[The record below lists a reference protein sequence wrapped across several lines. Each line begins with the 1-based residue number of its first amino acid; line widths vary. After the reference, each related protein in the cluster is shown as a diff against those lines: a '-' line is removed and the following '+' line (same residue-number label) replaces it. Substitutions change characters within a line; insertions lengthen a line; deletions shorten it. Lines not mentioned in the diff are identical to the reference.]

1 MLNPQQTSIVPRLL
15 EKLCKTGKP
24 LGEYVNGHFHHG
36 IKTGFN
42 EAFVVNK
49 ATRDRLIAEHSS
61 SREILKPFLRGQ
73 DIKRWIVED
82 PELFLCHISCSLDIK
97 KYPAIY
103 THLKTYEMQL
113 KARPEVK
120 KEVLSWYAI
129 SNHAANYWQKFEK
142 NKILYQEIARYPAFA
157 WDDSGLYSNNNT
169 FIIPDA
175 NLYLLALLNSKLVW
189 FFLDHVV
196 SKLRGAYAM
205 RSSFVSQVPIAQT
218 SEDKKQIFIVLVE
231 YIIYLE
237 KQLKQRESDNTSSIR
252 LARDKMMVR
261 FFEQIVDGMV
271 YELYL
276 SEELHKGDK
285 YFYKYVCS
293 ENLPQL
299 ESIKDDKM
307 QALRQIFERLFDINH
322 PIRKNIFFLDS
333 LEVIRI
339 IQGKA

>member
-15 EKLCKTGKP
+15 EKLRKTGKP
-24 LGEYVNGHFHHG
+24 LGEYVNGRFYHG

-42 EAFVVNK
+42 EAFVVDR
-49 ATRDRLIAEHSS
+49 AIRDRLIAEHSS
-61 SREILKPFLRGQ
+61 SAEVLKPFLRGQ
-73 DIKRWIVED
+73 DIKRWVIED
-82 PELFLCHISCSLDIK
+82 LGLFLCHISSELDIK

-103 THLKTYEMQL
+103 SHLKTYEVQL

-120 KEVLSWYAI
+120 RKVIPWYAL
-129 SNHAANYWQKFEK
+129 SNDAASYWQEFEL
-142 NKILYQEIARYPAFA
+142 NKILYQEITIYPAFA
-157 WDDSGLYSNNNT
+157 WDDSGFYSNNKT

-175 NLYLLALLNSKLVW
+175 DLYLLALLNSKLVC

-218 SEDKKQIFIVLVE
+218 SEDNIKIFIKLVE

-237 KQLKQRESDNTSSIR
+237 RQLKEKENDDISSIQ
-252 LARDKMMVR
+252 LARDKMMAR
-261 FFEQIVDGMV
+261 FFEQIIDGMV

-276 SEELHKGDK
+276 PEELHKEDK
-285 YFYKYVCS
+285 YFVKYICS

-299 ESIKDDKM
+299 KSIKGDKM
-307 QALRQIFERLFDINH
+307 QALRQIFERMFDINH
-322 PIRKNIFFLDS
+322 PIRKNVFFLDS
-333 LEVIRI
+333 LEAIRI